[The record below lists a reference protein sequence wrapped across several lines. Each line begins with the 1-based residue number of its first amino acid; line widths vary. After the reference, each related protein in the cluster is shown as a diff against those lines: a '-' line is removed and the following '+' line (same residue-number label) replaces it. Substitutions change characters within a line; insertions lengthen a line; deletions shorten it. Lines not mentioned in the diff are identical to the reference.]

1 MQRRQ
6 FAALT
11 ALATT
16 GLGSHALHAQS
27 SAPIR
32 IVVGFPP
39 GGSADMVAR
48 LLAEKI
54 RPGLGQNVIV
64 DNKPGAGGRIAMSEI
79 KRSAPDGNTLVFTPS
94 GPVAT
99 QPWLYAQLGY
109 DPVKDFTPIAL
120 VSTFDFALTVGPAAP
135 PGDVKA
141 LFAWLKA
148 NPDKANYAT
157 SGAGSVPHFTGQLLG
172 QATGVNMT
180 HVAYK
185 GGAPA
190 AADLMGGQIPLMVDT
205 ASETIEQYRSGKL
218 RILAVTGETRS
229 KSLPEVPT
237 LKEAGINVTAD
248 AFFAL
253 YGPPGMSREQTMR
266 ISRAVGNALREQDVQ
281 DKILT
286 FGLQA
291 TYAGPDEL
299 AALQAVHLKRWEA
312 PIKASGFKAE

>member
-11 ALATT
+11 ALAAA
-16 GLGSHALHAQS
+16 GLGTQALHAQS
-27 SAPIR
+27 GAPIR

-54 RPGLGQNVIV
+54 RPALNQNVIV
-64 DNKPGAGGRIAMSEI
+64 DNKPGAGGRIAMGEI

-205 ASETIEQYRSGKL
+205 ASETIEQYRAGKL

-229 KSLPEVPT
+229 KSLPDVPT

-253 YGPPGMSREQTMR
+253 YGPPGMPRETTMR

-291 TYAGPDEL
+291 KYAGPDEL